1 MKNPMA
7 SALPAIKKAFVAIT
21 SKKPVIA
28 IAAILTIAGVGVG
41 SYFLFFRG
49 GAQEGIQGKTDGVAQ
64 EGTGAVAGHNEP
76 KPEKTEEHKKEDKKE
91 DKKDSHKKEDPKD
104 THKEGQKEQ
113 TPSTTMSS
121 TAVTT
126 TISDEDNWKLETP
139 IDTLNFNDPKDLDK
153 ARRKVAR
160 DITIGNRKA
169 LSELKGST
177 AEEKERKERAAAI
190 EAWLEKGTR
199 QDAIQ

>member
-1 MKNPMA
+1 MA
-7 SALPAIKKAFVAIT
+7 SALPAMKKAFVAIT

-28 IAAILTIAGVGVG
+28 IAAILIIAGVGVG

-49 GAQEGIQGKTDGVAQ
+49 EAQVGTQGKTEGVPQ
-64 EGTGAVAGHNEP
+64 EETGAITEDKEP
-76 KPEKTEEHKKEDKKE
+76 KSEKKEKKKEEHKEAHKKEDAKE
-91 DKKDSHKKEDPKD
+91 TP
-104 THKEGQKEQ
+104 KEGGKEQ
-113 TPSTTMSS
+113 TPSATMSS

-160 DITIGNRKA
+160 DIKIGNRKA

-177 AEEKERKERAAAI
+177 AEEKERKERSDAI